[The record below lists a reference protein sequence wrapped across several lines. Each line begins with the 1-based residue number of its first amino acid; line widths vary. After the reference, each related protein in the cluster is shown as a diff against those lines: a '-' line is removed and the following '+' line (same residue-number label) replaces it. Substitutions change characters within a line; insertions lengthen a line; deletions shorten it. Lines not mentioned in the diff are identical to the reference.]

1 MTKTLS
7 KEFGYLSIDQTAP
20 NIYAIDTSISDGNW
34 QQPFAGSGFFINKQY
49 FDLAGLSIDD
59 KTLFFEGAA
68 VQELYNPAVYNQ
80 AAGDSC
86 VVIDVMSSVPLTDLQ
101 YQQIVTAGNIFAT
114 AGQDV
119 LTFDQTIFLRV
130 RSLAVDLDTAA
141 WGFMVLLT
149 DNQLGSLEP
158 TASDRI
164 YCARMIQMGTPCT
177 ANRIELYGARYL
189 LRATPK
195 EEAEYQYLM
204 RLKRS
209 YELQNQPDRD

>member
-1 MTKTLS
+1 MSKTLS
-7 KEFGYLSIDQTAP
+7 KQFGYLSVNQTDP
-20 NIYAIDTSISDGNW
+20 NLFAIDTNISDGNW
-34 QQPFAGSGFFINKQY
+34 EQPFAGAGFFINKQY

-68 VQELYNPAVYNQ
+68 VQEIYNPAVYNQ
-80 AAGDSC
+80 APGDSC
-86 VVIDVMSSVPLTDLQ
+86 VVIDVMSSVPLTDIQ
-101 YQQIVTAGNIFAT
+101 YQQIVTSGNIFAT
-114 AGQDV
+114 AGQDM
-119 LTFDQTIFLRV
+119 LTFDQTVFLRI

-164 YCARMIQMGTPCT
+164 YCARMIQIGSPF
-177 ANRIELYGARYL
+177 AADRLELYGSRYL